1 MSERSDIV
9 PAPEGEYIEA
19 NRFAPLSFLLALV
32 GIAGLGLS
40 VVGAFVS
47 PHQFSFSWL
56 FAFAFYF
63 TMLAGCFFW
72 IIVHHVVD
80 AEWSVVVRRQ
90 LENLAMLIA
99 VMALFFIPIVIFRHH
114 LYEWMNLK
122 VGIDPVLD
130 SKRGYLNWHFFLVRS
145 IFYFVFF
152 IGATLLF
159 RRFSIR
165 QDRDGNPAFTVNM
178 RRLAFVA
185 LPLFGL
191 SLTFGAYDWLL
202 GVDYRWFS
210 TMWGVYIFAGA
221 AGSSMSLLV
230 LVITALRKAGY
241 LKETVTVE
249 HYHIMGKWLLAF
261 TVFWAYIGFSQ
272 YMLYWYAN
280 IPEETQ
286 YFLVRNTESWSVL
299 SWVLVIGRFFV
310 PFALLLMRMTKK
322 NTTWLCSISGW
333 ILCMQLLDMY
343 VVVLP
348 ALHGTGVHLSILDFL
363 PLIGIGGTLAFCYL
377 RIVAKTSLFPVRD
390 PRLLESLRLT
400 N

>member
-9 PAPEGEYIEA
+9 PTPEGEYIEA
-19 NRFAPLSFLLALV
+19 NRFAPLSFLLALLGV
-32 GIAGLGLS
+32 VGLGLS

-90 LENLAMLIA
+90 LENLAMLLA

-114 LYEWMNLK
+114 LYEWMNIP
-122 VGIDPVLD
+122 VGQDPILD
-130 SKRGYLNWHFFLVRS
+130 SKRGYLNWQFFLARS
-145 IFYFVFF
+145 IFYFFFF
-152 IGATLLF
+152 IAATLLF

-165 QDRDGNPAFTVNM
+165 QDQDGNPAFTLKM
-178 RRLAFVA
+178 RRLGFVA

-202 GVDYRWFS
+202 GLDYHWFS

-241 LKETVTVE
+241 LK
-249 HYHIMGKWLLAF
+249 
-261 TVFWAYIGFSQ
+261 
-272 YMLYWYAN
+272 
-280 IPEETQ
+280 
-286 YFLVRNTESWSVL
+286 
-299 SWVLVIGRFFV
+299 
-310 PFALLLMRMTKK
+310 
-322 NTTWLCSISGW
+322 
-333 ILCMQLLDMY
+333 
-343 VVVLP
+343 
-348 ALHGTGVHLSILDFL
+348 
-363 PLIGIGGTLAFCYL
+363 
-377 RIVAKTSLFPVRD
+377 
-390 PRLLESLRLT
+390 
-400 N
+400 